1 MKDKQLTQKQE
12 LEVAAD
18 VIEYLK
24 GRGVEGVQAACIL
37 KTSATHIEN
46 RLAGQVFFNAMQKSL
61 T

>member
-24 GRGVEGVQAACIL
+24 GRGFEGVQAACIL

-46 RLAGQVFFNAMQKSL
+46 RLAAQVFFQCMQKGL
-61 T
+61 N